1 MQEAA
6 SVKTKSKQQL
16 TQNLFLF
23 SVSDKSW
30 SHAYWPPSMLKW
42 IILSAVRLFPRLLY
56 PEYLT

>member
-23 SVSDKSW
+23 SVTPISLGRTPIGHLQCSNG
-30 SHAYWPPSMLKW
+30 SSSL
-42 IILSAVRLFPRLLY
+42 LFVYFLVSCTPNI
-56 PEYLT
+56 